1 MTRRRGGNEL
11 RLKQPTEEEEI
22 ENEYSNKINSVRVDS
37 GRSLSLG
44 AVLSLFL
51 SLSLS
56 LWSLAFNL
64 SPQLNPSVRN

>member
-1 MTRRRGGNEL
+1 M
-11 RLKQPTEEEEI
+11 KQPTEEEEI

-37 GRSLSLG
+37 GRSLSLE

-56 LWSLAFNL
+56 LVITVFAEYGIIPLL
-64 SPQLNPSVRN
+64 